1 MQHYLIP
8 GTIAR
13 ISVAIL
19 LCLALA
25 NITGMVHVEKLTG
38 SVPVFCPFKA
48 ITGIDCP
55 GCGMTRAIIS
65 LIEGNP
71 GNAFLY
77 NPFSFFLL
85 FILTLSILPLRWFE
99 PVRGRLERMFP
110 IFYAVAL
117 SLAIT
122 VWIFDRL
129 LPHIFC

>member
-19 LCLALA
+19 LCLTLA

-38 SVPVFCPFKA
+38 SIPVFCPFKA

-71 GNAFLY
+71 GNALLY

-85 FILTLSILPLRWFE
+85 FILTLSILPLR
-99 PVRGRLERMFP
+99 
-110 IFYAVAL
+110 
-117 SLAIT
+117 
-122 VWIFDRL
+122 
-129 LPHIFC
+129 